1 MPSAAEVRARIQHAF
16 AAEAAP
22 AAGDITLHRPC
33 DECEGF
39 TAALAGKH
47 WTAVTPALVGRVK
60 DSLPLLTRAAFRHY
74 LPAFMVGALDDR
86 AAIDTMWDSLIFG
99 LKPRRAGD
107 FEARVAGFSK
117 EQTDAIAAFVEWQG
131 ETEHQDAVE
140 HGGTYR
146 ADWFAKAVAYW
157 KARFGR

>member
-1 MPSAAEVRARIQHAF
+1 MPSAAEVRARIQQAF
-16 AAEAAP
+16 GGEAAP
-22 AAGDITLHRPC
+22 AADDITLHRPC

-74 LPAFMVGALDDR
+74 LPAFMVGALEDR

-107 FEARVAGFSK
+107 FLARVSGFSK
-117 EQTDAIAAFVEWQG
+117 AQSDAIAAFIEWQAAA
-131 ETEHQDAVE
+131 ERED
-140 HGGTYR
+140 GGTTR
-146 ADWFAKAVAYW
+146 DDWFAKAVSYW
-157 KARFGR
+157 KGR